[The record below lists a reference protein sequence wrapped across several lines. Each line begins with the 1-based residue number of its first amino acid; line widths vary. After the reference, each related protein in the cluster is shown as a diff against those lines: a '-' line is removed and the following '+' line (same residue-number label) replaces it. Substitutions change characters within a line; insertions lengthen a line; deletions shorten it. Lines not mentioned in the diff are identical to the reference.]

1 MRPRGKGVYL
11 RDSPARDPAASVAWC
26 AAAGVEWAGVNVVP
40 PATMRAL
47 RSAGVAVYV
56 FGLPSQWAPES
67 WRTTLARS
75 LEVAIA
81 TGAEGI
87 LADPEN
93 GWGGPTSTE
102 VVALAHELQLASRVM
117 SVGVTTNDGRRPM
130 AATIARLAPRVWFSV
145 QTYDHQRGET
155 YERPAALVA
164 AWEARLGAGRVLASG
179 GAPGRGGGAPGRGG
193 GRGVSRG
200 PPRRVAAGGPRRDPV
215 VRLTAA
221 RRRARRCACM
231 GCRSTRAGWLH
242 RTRAARHPRAA
253 RRAPGHARRVG
264 RMTFDARSLLYRDS
278 RARRAGGGY
287 CGGAAPGAPAAALLS
302 GGA

>member
-1 MRPRGKGVYL
+1 MMPRGKGVYL

-26 AAAGVEWAGVNVVP
+26 AAAGVEWAAVNVVH

-56 FGLPSQWAPES
+56 FGLPSQWDPES

-102 VVALAHELQLASRVM
+102 GVALAHELQLASRVM

-164 AWEARLGAGRVLASG
+164 AWEARLGAGRVLASVG
-179 GAPGRGGGAPGRGG
+179 SLGPESGARGLTGLLAALPPTWPAAILWYDSLPHGAEL
-193 GRGVSRG
+193 
-200 PPRRVAAGGPRRDPV
+200 AA
-215 VRLTAA
+215 VRA
-221 RRRARRCACM
+221 
-231 GCRSTRAGWLH
+231 WV
-242 RTRAARHPRAA
+242 
-253 RRAPGHARRVG
+253 VG
-264 RMTFDARSLLYRDS
+264 RLGP
-278 RARRAGGGY
+278 AGY
-287 CGGAAPGAPAAALLS
+287 IVLALL
-302 GGA
+302 GILALLGVLLVMLGAWAA